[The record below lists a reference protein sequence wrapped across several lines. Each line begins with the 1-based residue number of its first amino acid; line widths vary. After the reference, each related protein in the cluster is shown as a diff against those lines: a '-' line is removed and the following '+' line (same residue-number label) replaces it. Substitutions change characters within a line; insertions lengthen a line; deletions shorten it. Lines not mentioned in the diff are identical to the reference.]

1 MQCTR
6 SSVALSISLA
16 AVGLIAVG
24 AAPAL
29 AGEIAFAPLEPG
41 LSLATLVTPPPALE
55 GVAPPVDPAIYILR
69 IDPKRF
75 ALKLLTAAARG
86 EEPATARDWAHR
98 MPGVRATINANMYQK
113 DHRTSVSLMYGP
125 GFVNNP
131 RLSKDN
137 TVLLFDRKPGG
148 DKAGG
153 SKASVGPKAH
163 IVDRSCEPFD
173 TLRPRYRAAVQSI
186 RMIDCE
192 GATVWAK
199 QPRRYSH
206 AIIGEDAEG
215 HLLFIFSRAAW
226 RTHDFVNYL
235 RALPLQIV
243 RLQYGDGGPPAQ
255 FYLKAGGVEV
265 NQHGAYEG
273 KLRRHLS
280 LVAWPIPNV
289 LAVVPR

>member
-1 MQCTR
+1 MGRVRDQSLLLR
-6 SSVALSISLA
+6 GLAVAIC
-16 AVGLIAVG
+16 VGVT
-24 AAPAL
+24 APAQ

-41 LSLATLVTPPPALE
+41 LSLATLVAAPPA
-55 GVAPPVDPAIYILR
+55 VDGAATPTDTTLYILR
-69 IDPKRF
+69 IDPARF
-75 ALKLLTAAARG
+75 AIKLLTAAHRK
-86 EEPATARDWAHR
+86 EEPATAQGWAER
-98 MPGVRATINANMYQK
+98 LPQARAIINANMYQT

-137 TVLLFDRKPGG
+137 TVLLFGRKGS
-148 DKAGG
+148 AG
-153 SKASVGPKAH
+153 PRAH

-173 TLRPRYRAAVQSI
+173 ALRPRYRTAVQSI
-186 RMIDCE
+186 RMIDCA
-192 GATVWAK
+192 GANVWAK

-206 AIIGEDAEG
+206 AVIGEDAQG
-215 HLLFIFSRAAW
+215 NLLFIFARAAW

-235 RALPLQIV
+235 RALPISIT
-243 RLQYGDGGPPAQ
+243 RLQYADGGPPAQ
-255 FYLKAGGVEV
+255 LYVKAGGVSV
-265 NQHGAYEG
+265 NRHGAYEG